1 MYRFRPVTVDDFPAI
16 CDLITN
22 EEELFLVYPSGKFP
36 LTVEQLGELAQRRKE
51 LTVAM
56 EGDSIV
62 GFADFYDLDPGKS
75 VFIGNVVVAEAY
87 RGRGLGRTLV
97 TEMINKA
104 FGAYDLP
111 EVRLSVFGG
120 NNRAL
125 LLYAGLGFVPYQIDQ
140 RLDAKGRRLALIH
153 MRLYRH

>member
-1 MYRFRPVTVDDFPAI
+1 MYQFRTVTEDDFPAI

-36 LTVEQLGELAQRRKE
+36 LTVEQLRELAEKRKQ
-51 LTVAM
+51 LTVATD
-56 EGDSIV
+56 GVSVV
-62 GFADFYDLDPGKS
+62 GFANFYDLEPGRS
-75 VFIGNVVVAEAY
+75 VFIGNVVVAKTH
-87 RGRGLGRTLV
+87 RGRGLGRLLV

-104 FGAYDLP
+104 FGSYDLP

-140 RLDAKGRRLALIH
+140 RLNAEGKRLALIH